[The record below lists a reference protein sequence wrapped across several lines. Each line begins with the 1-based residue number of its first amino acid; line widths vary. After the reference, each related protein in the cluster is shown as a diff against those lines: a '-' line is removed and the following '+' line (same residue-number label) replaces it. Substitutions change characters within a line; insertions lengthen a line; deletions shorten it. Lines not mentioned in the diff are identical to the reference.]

1 MNFFRKAEAHRLPL
15 VVDLDGTLSR
25 SDLLVEAAFAYLG
38 RRPFGIFALLLTL
51 LLRGKAAM
59 KAFLADAIALDAS
72 LLPYD
77 DAVIAQIETA
87 RATGRKIYLISASN
101 EKYVRSVAEHLGIF
115 DAHAGSTAA
124 INLSGKAKAAW
135 LEREFGEGN
144 FDYIGNSAADLPVW
158 RIARSQI
165 CIRLPGRVARRVKR
179 LYPDAIV
186 LPSRRAG
193 IMQWLRL
200 MRVHQWSKNVL
211 VAVALFTAHKF
222 DLPSALHMI
231 GAFLAFSLCA
241 SSVYIVND
249 QIDLADDRA
258 HRSKRFR
265 PLAAGIIDPL
275 KASAVAIGLFLASV
289 LIAVQISMD
298 FLAVLLGYFALTTAY
313 SLWLKRKMLVDVVT
327 LGMLYTIRIFAGAVA
342 IDVPLSEWLLAF
354 SMFIFLSLALVKR
367 YVELSARLDS
377 NRPDPANR
385 NYKLDDLTIVA
396 ALAAAAGFNAITVL
410 ALWISS
416 PDITDGYAHPKLLW
430 LVCPLL
436 MYWIARVIM
445 MAHRRLMHDDP
456 IVFAMKDWNSLLVG
470 GLTVAIM
477 GLAI

>member
-38 RRPFGIFALLLTL
+38 RRPFGIFTLLLTL
-51 LLRGKAAM
+51 LLRGKAAV
-59 KAFLADAIALDAS
+59 KAFLADAIELDAS

-115 DAHAGSTAA
+115 DEHAGSTAA
-124 INLSGKAKAAW
+124 VNLSGKTKAAW

-179 LYPDAIV
+179 LHPDAIV

-193 IMQWLRL
+193 VMQWLRL
-200 MRVHQWSKNVL
+200 MRVHQWSKNAL

-222 DLPSALHMI
+222 DLVSALHMI

-265 PLAAGIIDPL
+265 PLAAGVIDPF
-275 KASAVAIGLFLASV
+275 KASAVAIGLFLVSV

>member
-1 MNFFRKAEAHRLPL
+1 MNFFRKTEAHQLPL

-38 RRPFGIFALLLTL
+38 RHPIGIFALLLAL
-51 LLRGKAAM
+51 FRGKAAL
-59 KAFLADAIALDAS
+59 KAFLADAIEVDAS

-77 DAVIAQIETA
+77 DGVIAHIEAA
-87 RATGRKIYLISASN
+87 RAAGRKTYLISASN

-115 DAHAGSTAA
+115 DDHAGSTTAV
-124 INLSGKAKAAW
+124 NLSGKAKADW
-135 LEREFGEGN
+135 LERAFGEGN
-144 FDYIGNSAADLPVW
+144 FDYIGNSAADLAVW

-179 LYPDAIV
+179 LHPDAV
-186 LPSRRAG
+186 MLPSKRAG
-193 IMQWLRL
+193 IAQWLRL
-200 MRVHQWSKNVL
+200 MRVHQWSKNAL
-211 VAVALFTAHKF
+211 VGVALFTAHKF
-222 DLPSALHMI
+222 DLVSALHTV

-265 PLAAGIIDPL
+265 PLAAGLIDPL
-275 KASAVAIGLFLASV
+275 QATALAAGLFLVSM
-289 LIAVQISMD
+289 LIAAQVSMN

-313 SLWLKRKMLVDVVT
+313 STWLKRKMLVDVVT

-342 IDVPLSEWLLAF
+342 INVPLSEWLLAF

-367 YVELSARLDS
+367 YVELAARLDT

-385 NYKLDDLTIVA
+385 NYKLDDLTIVS

-416 PDITDGYAHPKLLW
+416 PDIRQGYAHPQLLW

-456 IVFAMKDWNSLLVG
+456 IVFAIKDWNSILVG